1 MKVLHEKS
9 FETEEKLTQEWPI
22 EHDNPAKDF
31 WSLSFQAY
39 DRLDQNFALLRSLY
53 WWREKWV
60 FAWLQICL
68 TKFALFLWTGHKTCG

>member
-31 WSLSFQAY
+31 
-39 DRLDQNFALLRSLY
+39 
-53 WWREKWV
+53 
-60 FAWLQICL
+60 
-68 TKFALFLWTGHKTCG
+68 